1 MKHPSLANAEL
12 AVMKLLWGEDGFS
25 ARAIREQ
32 LWFISSQPR
41 SADKSMRAV
50 KWNHSPPS

>member
-25 ARAIREQ
+25 ARAIRE
-32 LWFISSQPR
+32 
-41 SADKSMRAV
+41 
-50 KWNHSPPS
+50 